1 MPTYF
6 VSAAVEGIAMAY
18 DIYGNTLQSGHCEVH
33 PYVHEEYPCSVCV
46 AEKKQHDQQQG
57 HEKLDY
63 FLSQAEQRIAELEK
77 ANAELNHKIGEY
89 VDKTAELEAGLQ
101 KADEALKQVAADSA
115 AMLRTVKADNE
126 RLRDL
131 CRELQQWFEAYPV
144 DIFTPLKGD
153 PFKKTGDYDTKEKCN
168 LITRASASM
177 ARHMIERIP
186 EKISKALAAVE
197 VDDD

>member
-1 MPTYF
+1 MKDLVERLRSNAKTCKKRDPF
-6 VSAAVEGIAMAY
+6 EACIRADLENAADRI
-18 DIYGNTLQSGHCEVH
+18 
-33 PYVHEEYPCSVCV
+33 EELE
-46 AEKKQHDQQQG
+46 AEKKEIETHWYNEG
-57 HEKLDY
+57 KRVGKK
-63 FLSQAEQRIAELEK
+63 ALE
-77 ANAELNHKIGEY
+77 
-89 VDKTAELEAGLQ
+89 
-101 KADEALKQVAADSA
+101 
-115 AMLRTVKADNE
+115 ADNE

-153 PFKKTGDYDTKEKCN
+153 PFKKTGDYDTKEKRN

-197 VDDD
+197 VIDDE

>member
-89 VDKTAELEAGLQ
+89 VDKTAEL
-101 KADEALKQVAADSA
+101 KAEKKEIETHWYNEGKRVGKKALE
-115 AMLRTVKADNE
+115 ADNE